1 MPRGVV
7 EKRASKRKPAGDG
20 SSGSIVPKRARE
32 NESNDGSD
40 ADDEDPT
47 IVQGGDTQGSQR
59 PNDVDESDGEE
70 TATPA
75 TAVVYG
81 AEVRQ
86 ARVLIVLTC
95 LLYRTSAPN
104 DLSSG

>member
-1 MPRGVV
+1 MPTRV
-7 EKRASKRKPAGDG
+7 EKGGASKRKQGNG
-20 SSGSIVPKRARE
+20 SSGSVPKKTRQ
-32 NESNDGSD
+32 NESNDGSG
-40 ADDEDPT
+40 DDDDPT

-59 PNDVDESDGEE
+59 PHDVDESDGEE

-81 AEVRQ
+81 TEVRQ